1 MSKKE
6 ISVNSRKKILEL
18 ENAMINIAD
27 GVNVEGDGKSIVRDG
42 KISPIKHA
50 FADGVYIR
58 QMDMVKDTVVVG
70 AIHKHLHVWFL
81 LTGHVTIATEDTTE
95 DYIAPCYVVST
106 PGVKRVILANEDSI
120 FVNIHKNPSNTQN
133 IDELVKQYEE
143 KNGPDWVFY
152 VMEVESFER
161 LALNMEDIKRYIQ
174 QQKQIIIY
182 YEEAVKP
189 KEKTDGKIP

>member
-18 ENAMINIAD
+18 EKTLISAAD
-27 GVNVEGDGKSIVRDG
+27 GLSIEGDGKRIMTDS
-42 KISPIKHA
+42 KIAPIKHT

-58 QMDMVKDTVVVG
+58 QMDIKTGSIVVG

-81 LTGHVTIATEDTTE
+81 LTGHVTIATENTTE

-120 FVNIHKNPSNTQN
+120 FVNVHKNPSNTQSIEKLEKEIVALN
-133 IDELVKQYEE
+133 YEE
-143 KNGPDWVFY
+143 YEKYINKN
-152 VMEVESFER
+152 
-161 LALNMEDIKRYIQ
+161 K
-174 QQKQIIIY
+174 
-182 YEEAVKP
+182 
-189 KEKTDGKIP
+189 

>member
-120 FVNIHKNPSNTQN
+120 FVNIHKNPSNTRDL
-133 IDELVKQYEE
+133 DELEKEIVALNYEE
-143 KNGPDWVFY
+143 
-152 VMEVESFER
+152 
-161 LALNMEDIKRYIQ
+161 
-174 QQKQIIIY
+174 
-182 YEEAVKP
+182 YEEYINKN
-189 KEKTDGKIP
+189 K